1 MSPSCLEAATACC
14 LMRANN
20 CSATGWSSSYAWSTI
35 FCAAENCWCTH
46 ANFTAYSTYLWSR
59 KHGLHYYNSQPKFF
73 LRSSLPLK
81 HLEHAIR
88 ILKLN
93 FNCLRESKTAI
104 HVLRNVSFLFKFSN
118 TGQKIVIICSFL
130 GGVVVMWIRFRFS
143 VGCLRPA
150 VIRDRYLSMTKK
162 LTKKVPLFCPS
173 LRTACSSLK
182 SP

>member
-59 KHGLHYYNSQPKFF
+59 KHGLHYYNSQPKYF

-81 HLEHAIR
+81 PLEHAIR

-93 FNCLRESKTAI
+93 SNCLREIIRVIKNSNPCAKKRKFPIKVFKHCAK
-104 HVLRNVSFLFKFSN
+104 SF
-118 TGQKIVIICSFL
+118 FL
-130 GGVVVMWIRFRFS
+130 GLGWW
-143 VGCLRPA
+143 
-150 VIRDRYLSMTKK
+150 
-162 LTKKVPLFCPS
+162 
-173 LRTACSSLK
+173 
-182 SP
+182 